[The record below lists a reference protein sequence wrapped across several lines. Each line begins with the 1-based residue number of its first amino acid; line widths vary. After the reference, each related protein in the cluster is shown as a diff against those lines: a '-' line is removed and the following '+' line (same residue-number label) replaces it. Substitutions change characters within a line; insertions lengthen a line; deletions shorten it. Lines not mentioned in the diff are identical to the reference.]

1 MPTPTAEQSRA
12 LAKEYSELASAF
24 ADYRFTSWD
33 ELNAAQRAEIESQ
46 EWTLRRMSS
55 EMANQAI
62 HLTVEASGSTI
73 AEIARA
79 VARLKSAVRHVA
91 EVKRALT
98 IAAAAVTLGSAIAG
112 ENALAIGEALRKA
125 WSAAEP

>member
-1 MPTPTAEQSRA
+1 MPTLTAEQSRA
-12 LAKEYSELASAF
+12 LAKEYSELASAL

-62 HLTVEASGSTI
+62 HLTVEASDSTI
-73 AEIARA
+73 AEISRA

-98 IAAAAVTLGSAIAG
+98 IAAAAVTLGGAIASEDG
-112 ENALAIGEALRKA
+112 LAIGEALRKA
-125 WSAAEP
+125 WSVAER